1 MINNGKLLTDLAPQ
15 HFYAPFIYSD
25 GVHASTKKKAVAK
38 VKKESKK

>member
-25 GVHASTKKKAVAK
+25 GV
-38 VKKESKK
+38 